1 MESASIS
8 LGLTNIFAALLII
21 GISIPLVMRKIPMNH
36 FYGVR
41 FKKSYESDEN
51 WYKIN
56 HYGGKQ
62 LIAWSIPLLIIGAV
76 TFFLPLNGSG
86 ILSTLIG
93 CAPLIV
99 LVPAYLSYKYAK
111 KL

>member
-1 MESASIS
+1 MDAVGIS
-8 LGLTNIFAALLII
+8 LGLTNIFVAILII
-21 GISIPLVMRKIPMNH
+21 GISIPLVKRKIPMNH

-41 FKKSYESDEN
+41 FKKSFESEEN

-62 LIAWSIPLLIIGAV
+62 LIAWSIPLLIIGV
-76 TFFLPLNGSG
+76 ITCFLPLKENG
-86 ILSTLIG
+86 LLATLLG
-93 CAPLIV
+93 CASLIV
-99 LVPAYLSYKYAK
+99 LVPAYTSYRFAK

>member
-1 MESASIS
+1 METAGIC
-8 LGLTNIFAALLII
+8 LGLTNIFVAILII
-21 GISIPLVMRKIPMNH
+21 GISIPLVMRKIPMNR

-41 FKKSYESDEN
+41 FKKSFESDEN

-62 LIAWSIPLLIIGAV
+62 LIAWSIPLLIIGIL
-76 TFFLPLNGSG
+76 TFVFPVREDSMLT
-86 ILSTLIG
+86 TLIG

-99 LVPAYLSYKYAK
+99 LVPAYLSYKYAS

>member
-1 MESASIS
+1 
-8 LGLTNIFAALLII
+8 
-21 GISIPLVMRKIPMNH
+21 MNH

-41 FKKSYESDEN
+41 FKKSYESEEN

-62 LIAWSIPLLIIGAV
+62 LIAWSVLLLIIGV
-76 TFFLPLNGSG
+76 LTFFLPPKEKG
-86 ILSTLIG
+86 IMTTLIG

-99 LVPAYLSYKYAK
+99 LVPAYMSYKYAK